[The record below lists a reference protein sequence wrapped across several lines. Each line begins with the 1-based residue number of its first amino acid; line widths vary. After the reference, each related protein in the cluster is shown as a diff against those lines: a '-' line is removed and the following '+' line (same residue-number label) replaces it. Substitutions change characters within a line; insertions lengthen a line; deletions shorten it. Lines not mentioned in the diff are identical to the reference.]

1 MVNLIGIQ
9 QAIWN
14 EISTIPYTV
23 VDYIEFDSIEPPFV
37 QLGNIYIDDESVKN
51 NEGIKCQ
58 QYINIYSNYSGKKEL
73 LEMVDAVTETMLNIK
88 NIETTYIKDSNL
100 MVKNYTVYVEQGTTT
115 VMIDKDKFSSIFQR
129 TDRNNNKFYHAVL
142 KFNIH
147 IS

>member
-1 MVNLIGIQ
+1 MINLIQVQ
-9 QAIWN
+9 QAVWN
-14 EISTIPYTV
+14 NLTTIPYTV
-23 VDYIEFDSIEPPFV
+23 VDYIDFDSIEPPFI
-37 QLGNIYIDDESVKN
+37 QLGKIDIDDESVKN

-73 LEMVDAVTETMLNIK
+73 LEMVDAVSEKMTALS
-88 NIETTYIKDSNL
+88 IEGYA
-100 MVKNYTVYVEQGTTT
+100 VYVKQGTTT

-142 KFNIH
+142 KFDIH

>member
-1 MVNLIGIQ
+1 MINLIQVQ
-9 QAIWN
+9 QAVWN
-14 EISTIPYTV
+14 NLTTIPYTV
-23 VDYIEFDSIEPPFV
+23 VDYIEFDSIEPPFI
-37 QLGNIYIDDESVKN
+37 QLGKIYIDDESVKN

-73 LEMVDAVTETMLNIK
+73 LEMIDAVNEKMTALS
-88 NIETTYIKDSNL
+88 IEGYA
-100 MVKNYTVYVEQGTTT
+100 VYVKQGTTT

-142 KFNIH
+142 KFDIH

>member
-1 MVNLIGIQ
+1 MINLIQVQ
-9 QAIWN
+9 QAVWN
-14 EISTIPYTV
+14 NLTTIPYTV
-23 VDYIEFDSIEPPFV
+23 VDYIDFDSIEPPFI
-37 QLGNIYIDDESVKN
+37 QLGKIYVDDESVKN

-73 LEMVDAVTETMLNIK
+73 LEMVDAVSEKMTALS
-88 NIETTYIKDSNL
+88 IEGYA
-100 MVKNYTVYVEQGTTT
+100 VYVKQGTTT

-142 KFNIH
+142 KFDIH

>member
-1 MVNLIGIQ
+1 MINLIQVQ
-9 QAIWN
+9 QAVWN
-14 EISTIPYTV
+14 NLTTIPYTV
-23 VDYIEFDSIEPPFV
+23 VDYIDFDSIEPPFI
-37 QLGNIYIDDESVKN
+37 QLGKIYIDDESVKN

-73 LEMVDAVTETMLNIK
+73 LEMVDAVSEKMTALS
-88 NIETTYIKDSNL
+88 IEGYA
-100 MVKNYTVYVEQGTTT
+100 VYVKQGTTT

-142 KFNIH
+142 KFDIH

>member
-1 MVNLIGIQ
+1 MINLIQVQ
-9 QAIWN
+9 QAVWN
-14 EISTIPYTV
+14 NLTTIPYTV
-23 VDYIEFDSIEPPFV
+23 VDYIEFDSIEPPFI
-37 QLGNIYIDDESVKN
+37 QLGKIYIDDESVKN

-73 LEMVDAVTETMLNIK
+73 LEMVDAVSEKMTALS
-88 NIETTYIKDSNL
+88 IEGYA
-100 MVKNYTVYVEQGTTT
+100 VYVKQGTTT

>member
-73 LEMVDAVTETMLNIK
+73 LEMVDAVSEKMTALS
-88 NIETTYIKDSNL
+88 IEGYA
-100 MVKNYTVYVEQGTTT
+100 VYVKQGTTT

-142 KFNIH
+142 KFDIH

>member
-1 MVNLIGIQ
+1 MINLIQVQ
-9 QAIWN
+9 QAVWN
-14 EISTIPYTV
+14 NLTTIPYTV
-23 VDYIEFDSIEPPFV
+23 VDYIDFDSIEPPFI
-37 QLGNIYIDDESVKN
+37 QLGKIYIDDESVKN

-73 LEMVDAVTETMLNIK
+73 LEMLDAVSEKMTALS
-88 NIETTYIKDSNL
+88 IEGYA
-100 MVKNYTVYVEQGTTT
+100 VYVKQGTTT

-142 KFNIH
+142 KFDIH

>member
-9 QAIWN
+9 QAVWN
-14 EISTIPYTV
+14 NLTTIPYTV
-23 VDYIEFDSIEPPFV
+23 VDYIDFDSIEPPFI
-37 QLGNIYIDDESVKN
+37 QLGKIYIDDESVKN

-73 LEMVDAVTETMLNIK
+73 LEMVDAVSEKMTALS
-88 NIETTYIKDSNL
+88 IEGYA
-100 MVKNYTVYVEQGTTT
+100 VYVKQGTTT

-142 KFNIH
+142 KFDIH